1 MSDRKDEQNLN
12 GKEGF
17 RKGFIIVK
25 RNAVKS
31 ISDGAGS
38 LWQHNGMALVV
49 TWERRAQ
56 HTGGNA
62 EGGRSWNSSLVFAF
76 LIVDHLYAGMQKT
89 SIFVRFSF

>member
-49 TWERRAQ
+49 TWERRA
-56 HTGGNA
+56 
-62 EGGRSWNSSLVFAF
+62 
-76 LIVDHLYAGMQKT
+76 
-89 SIFVRFSF
+89 